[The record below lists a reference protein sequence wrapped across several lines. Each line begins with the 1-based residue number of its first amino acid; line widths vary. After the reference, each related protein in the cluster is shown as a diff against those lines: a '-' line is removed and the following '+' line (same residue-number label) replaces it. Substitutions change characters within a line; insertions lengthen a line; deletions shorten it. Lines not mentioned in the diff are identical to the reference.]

1 MDDQVIA
8 AVSGVLSH
16 VLNVFPDPRPD
27 SRQMAELMLRALE
40 STGFY
45 VIQVPDY
52 AAELFGD

>member
-1 MDDQVIA
+1 MIA

-16 VLNVFPDPRPD
+16 VPSISPDPRPD

-52 AAELFGD
+52 AAELLRD